1 MNIEEERGGEEE
13 RADNKEAN
21 FRRQQEDEGGSSWV
35 LNTASTTLGG
45 RIFSLNFAF
54 AAAIF
59 QFCQMS

>member
-35 LNTASTTLGG
+35 LNTASTTFDG
-45 RIFSLNFAF
+45 RIFGRNFTY
-54 AAAIF
+54 
-59 QFCQMS
+59 SGTLL